1 MVKALTFMTLY
12 FLTSYER
19 TVSSSAELSAVPFA
33 SPALGA
39 SGAPCVDSLP
49 PGLSSNS
56 AEKMP
61 LQNLPLHDYKK
72 SLLHGT
78 CSVSWDGGNWCVCI
92 RDHPPL
98 FQGRR

>member
-39 SGAPCVDSLP
+39 SGAPYVD
-49 PGLSSNS
+49 
-56 AEKMP
+56 
-61 LQNLPLHDYKK
+61 
-72 SLLHGT
+72 
-78 CSVSWDGGNWCVCI
+78 
-92 RDHPPL
+92 
-98 FQGRR
+98 